1 MAGKTP
7 TAASMEPSLHG
18 KRNPQPLNNTIKP
31 SQIYICKS
39 ESRKMG
45 SRKIYKR
52 SSFSPHPGK
61 TMITIKKKKTENRN
75 MLSKTWQITKQNS
88 ARRKRSTT
96 WSGCALAARTPRPRL
111 PRSTA
116 TRLPSR
122 AAAGAE
128 RDAVGVGRAAPPTT
142 PGAARSFEA
151 APLSAPAPQPPAR
164 LCPSWA
170 RWGPRRES
178 CPAPFSQSTGPGSME
193 TVRLIQNMCK

>member
-61 TMITIKKKKTENRN
+61 TMITIKKKKK
-75 MLSKTWQITKQNS
+75 LKTATCCQKHGKSPNKTALDGSAAPPGQAARWRPGPRDRGCRAAQRRASPHEQLRVRSATRWVWAGQRPRQPR
-88 ARRKRSTT
+88 ARRGAS
-96 WSGCALAARTPRPRL
+96 RL
-111 PRSTA
+111 PRSP
-116 TRLPSR
+116 LPLRSLLR
-122 AAAGAE
+122 VFAPL
-128 RDAVGVGRAAPPTT
+128 GRA
-142 PGAARSFEA
+142 GVLAAS
-151 APLSAPAPQPPAR
+151 PALRPSPSPQGPALWR
-164 LCPSWA
+164 
-170 RWGPRRES
+170 
-178 CPAPFSQSTGPGSME
+178 Q
-193 TVRLIQNMCK
+193 